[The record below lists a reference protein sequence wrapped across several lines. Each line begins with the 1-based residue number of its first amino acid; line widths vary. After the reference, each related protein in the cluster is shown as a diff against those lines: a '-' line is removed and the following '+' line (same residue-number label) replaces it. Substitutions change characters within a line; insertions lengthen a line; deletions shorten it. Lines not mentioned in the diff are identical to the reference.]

1 VTQFITDDGTD
12 TGTLKSIHRFY
23 VQDGKVISNSEVVI
37 EGVDPVNY
45 ISDSFCEQQKTAFG
59 DNNYFK
65 TLGGMAAMGESLKKM
80 VLVLS
85 IWDDQYAHSP
95 SLSIT
100 THSPFGQIGLS

>member
-1 VTQFITDDGTD
+1 MTQFITDDGTD
-12 TGTLKSIHRFY
+12 AGTLKSIHRFY
-23 VQDGKVISNSEVVI
+23 VQDGKVIPNSEVVI

-100 THSPFGQIGLS
+100 TYSPFDQVGLS